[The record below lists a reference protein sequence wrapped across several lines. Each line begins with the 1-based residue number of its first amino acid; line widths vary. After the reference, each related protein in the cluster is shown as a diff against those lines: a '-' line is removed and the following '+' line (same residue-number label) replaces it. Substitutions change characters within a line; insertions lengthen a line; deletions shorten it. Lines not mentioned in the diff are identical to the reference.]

1 MFSYP
6 LILFSQCGSRLISIF
21 WAPLPTPL
29 AITIQFVFV
38 WLFSLMQGV
47 FIALSITRIFLI
59 LKVNKSSRQELN
71 LDNQPIEFNQLD
83 HERSFKLV
91 LVAIFGAIT
100 IYVISVLGF
109 THSVET
115 GNYEK
120 SKYKV
125 MFFCFREAISFGTA
139 HGCSEVSKVSCDSF
153 FPSHFQRSNCPV
165 CDWI

>member
-91 LVAIFGAIT
+91 LGGIFGAIT
-100 IYVISVLGF
+100 ISQ
-109 THSVET
+109 
-115 GNYEK
+115 
-120 SKYKV
+120 
-125 MFFCFREAISFGTA
+125 A
-139 HGCSEVSKVSCDSF
+139 HGCSEVSRVSCDSF
-153 FPSHFQRSNCPV
+153 FPPHIQWSNRPV
-165 CDWI
+165 LDWIRNCCSFFSSLTT